1 MEDSRVRR
9 SELPRVWPNPG
20 SSGPMAKRWRLPS
33 ASSRGST
40 VGRWMTSMGGLLLRV
55 ELDDELLAHGHVD
68 LLAQREVAHRQGGT
82 AVGRLEPGG
91 HLPVDGVEV
100 VPDHDHGLGLVPEG
114 HDLSTPEVVR
124 GDGHPL
130 AVDRHVAVAHELAG
144 LGPARP
150 PPGAVDDVVEAGLE
164 HPQQD
169 LAGDALLAHGLGV
182 EVAELLL
189 HEAVDAAGLLLLPQ
203 LDQVLGVLAAQLGAA
218 VVTGRV
224 GAPLDR
230 ALERVALGALEEQL
244 HLLPPAQAADG
255 TGVAGHGSDPPAL
268 RRAAAVV

>member
-68 LLAQREVAHRQGGT
+68 LLAQRELAHRHGGT

-91 HLPVDGVEV
+91 DLAVDGVEV
-100 VPDHDHGLGLVPEG
+100 VADHDHGLGLVAKRD
-114 HDLSTPEVVR
+114 DLAAAQGVR

-130 AVDRHVAVAHELAG
+130 AVDRDVAVADELAG
-144 LGPARP
+144 PGPGP
-150 PPGAVDDVVEAGLE
+150 PPAGAG
-164 HPQQD
+164 
-169 LAGDALLAHGLGV
+169 
-182 EVAELLL
+182 
-189 HEAVDAAGLLLLPQ
+189 
-203 LDQVLGVLAAQLGAA
+203 
-218 VVTGRV
+218 
-224 GAPLDR
+224 
-230 ALERVALGALEEQL
+230 
-244 HLLPPAQAADG
+244 
-255 TGVAGHGSDPPAL
+255 
-268 RRAAAVV
+268 